1 MVIKLIDSDGDPVYV
16 DPSLVAVIAPEYS
29 DHEKTNGSLIHVRT
43 GLNCMRISIDEKP
56 EQVAYLVN
64 NAKEDSAKV
73 VALRRMSNH
82 NKKETEDGEQ

>member
-16 DPSLVAVIAPEYS
+16 DPSLVAVIAPEYNGQ
-29 DHEKTNGSLIHVRT
+29 EKTGGSLIHVRT

-64 NAKEDSAKV
+64 NAKTDSAKT
-73 VALRRMSNH
+73 VALKGLT
-82 NKKETEDGEQ
+82 KKDSEDGEQQL